1 MLFPDAM
8 VIIKII
14 LLLLLAN
21 GTPVIAKK
29 LFGPKLAYPLD
40 GGKNFID
47 GRPLFGTSK
56 TIRGF
61 ISSILVTSLG
71 ASLIGYSMQ
80 TGVLFAAV
88 SLSGDLTSSFIKR
101 RLGLPPGSRAP
112 GLDQLP
118 ESIFP
123 LLFCWQ
129 TLGLDMPTAVTI
141 VIIFFIGELILSR
154 ILFRLNIRD
163 HPY

>member
-1 MLFPDAM
+1 MLIF
-8 VIIKII
+8 KIL

-29 LFGPKLAYPLD
+29 MLGPGLAYALD

-47 GRPLFGTSK
+47 GRPLFGASK
-56 TIRGF
+56 TIRGI
-61 ISSILVTSLG
+61 ISSILVTSVG
-71 ASLIGYSMQ
+71 ASLLGYSMQ
-80 TGVLFAAV
+80 TGASFAAA
-88 SLSGDLTSSFIKR
+88 SLSGDLASSFIKR

-141 VIIFFIGELILSR
+141 VVFFLVAEIILSR

>member
-21 GTPVIAKK
+21 GTPVIVKK

-80 TGVLFAAV
+80 TGVLFSAV

-101 RLGLPPGSRAP
+101 RLGLPPGDRAP
-112 GLDQLP
+112 GLDQ
-118 ESIFP
+118 
-123 LLFCWQ
+123 
-129 TLGLDMPTAVTI
+129 
-141 VIIFFIGELILSR
+141 
-154 ILFRLNIRD
+154 
-163 HPY
+163 

>member
-1 MLFPDAM
+1 M
-8 VIIKII
+8 VIIKFIF
-14 LLLLLAN
+14 LLFLAN

-29 LFGPKLAYPLD
+29 LLGSRLACPLD
-40 GGKNFID
+40 GGKKFID
-47 GRPLFGTSK
+47 GRPLFGDSK

-61 ISSILVTSLG
+61 ISSILVTSVG

-80 TGVLFAAV
+80 TGALFAAV
-88 SLSGDLTSSFIKR
+88 SLSGDLASSFIKR
-101 RLGLPPGSRAP
+101 RMGLPPGSRAP

-123 LLFCWQ
+123 LLLFWQ

-141 VIIFFIGELILSR
+141 VIIFLLAESILSR